1 MVDEIRNG
9 DSKVRVVRLLGHRDD
24 AGAWEIRDFLKRSV
38 VEFQWIEL
46 STEEDYRRELGL
58 SDLKNVKL
66 PVVELPDGTRLFGPT
81 LRDVADRLGVCGKP
95 QRRQYDVS
103 IYGAGPAG
111 LSAAVYAASEGLS
124 TVLIERSAVG
134 GQAGTTS
141 MIENYMGF
149 PQGINGADLAE
160 RARQQAVKFGV
171 EILMMREGVKS
182 KFHDQRIWTDHAD
195 GGTMVARANVCA
207 TGVEWRHLNLP
218 NENELLGRGLYYG
231 AGASE
236 APLCGGEDVY
246 VVGGGNSAGQAV
258 MHLARHARSVTM
270 LVRDKALA
278 ASMSQYLSERILGTA
293 NVEVRYDVEI
303 TGLDGDKALIRI
315 RIGSR
320 TTKEADWA
328 TTPRLFV
335 AIGGVPNTDWAADTA
350 IIRDQGG
357 YLVTGPDIN
366 GKAPASW
373 PLERAP
379 YYLET
384 AVPGS
389 FAAGDVRHRSIKRVA
404 TAAGEGAMAIAFV
417 HRYLA
422 ETA

>member
-1 MVDEIRNG
+1 MADETRNG

-24 AGAWEIRDFLKRSV
+24 TGAWEIRDFLKRSV
-38 VEFQWIEL
+38 VESQWIEL
-46 STEEDYRRELGL
+46 STEEDCRRELGL
-58 SDLKNVKL
+58 DLKNVNL

-81 LRDVADRLGVCGKP
+81 LRDVADRLGFLTKP
-95 QRRQYDVS
+95 KRRQYDVS

-171 EILMMREGVKS
+171 ELVMMQEGVKS
-182 KFHDQRIWTDHAD
+182 TFHDDRIWTDLAD

-207 TGVEWRHLNLP
+207 TGVEWRRLNLA
-218 NENELLGRGLYYG
+218 NEDKLLGRGLYYG

-258 MHLARHARSVTM
+258 MHLATHAKSVTM
-270 LVRDKALA
+270 LVRDQAL
-278 ASMSQYLSERILGTA
+278 ER
-293 NVEVRYDVEI
+293 V
-303 TGLDGDKALIRI
+303 

-320 TTKEADWA
+320 TTKEANWA

-350 IIRDQGG
+350 IVRDQGG
-357 YLVTGPDIN
+357 YLVTGPDLLIN

-373 PLERAP
+373 PLDRAP

-384 AVPGS
+384 SVPGS

-417 HRYLA
+417 HRYLE

>member
-1 MVDEIRNG
+1 MPDEIRNG

-46 STEEDYRRELGL
+46 STEEDCRRELGL
-58 SDLKNVKL
+58 SDLKNVNL
-66 PVVELPDGTRLFGPT
+66 PVVELPDRTRLFGPT
-81 LRDVADRLGVCGKP
+81 LRDVADRLGFVTKP
-95 QRRQYDVS
+95 KLRQYDVS

-171 EILMMREGVKS
+171 ELVMMQEGVKS
-182 KFHDQRIWTDHAD
+182 TFHDDRIWTDLAD

-207 TGVEWRHLNLP
+207 TGVEWRRLNLA
-218 NENELLGRGLYYG
+218 NEDKLLGRGLYYG

-258 MHLARHARSVTM
+258 MHLATHAKSVTM

-278 ASMSQYLSERILGTA
+278 ASMSQYLSDRILGAA
-293 NVEVRYDVEI
+293 NVQVRYDVEV
-303 TGLDGDKALIRI
+303 TGLDGGQALERI

-320 TTKEADWA
+320 TTKEANWA
-328 TTPRLFV
+328 ATPRLFV

-350 IIRDQGG
+350 IVRDPGG
-357 YLVTGPDIN
+357 YLVTGPDLLTN

-373 PLERAP
+373 PMER
-379 YYLET
+379 

-389 FAAGDVRHRSIKRVA
+389 FAAGDVRSRSIKRVA
-404 TAAGEGAMAIAFV
+404 TAVGEGAMAVAFV
-417 HRYLA
+417 HRYLE